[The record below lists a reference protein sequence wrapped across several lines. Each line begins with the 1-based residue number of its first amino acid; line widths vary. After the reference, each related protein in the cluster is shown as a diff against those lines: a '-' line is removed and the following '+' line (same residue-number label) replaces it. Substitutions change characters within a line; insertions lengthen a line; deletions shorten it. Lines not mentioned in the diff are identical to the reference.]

1 MTQQRHQIP
10 SRGGNQRAI
19 QWSPIA
25 RLAFCAL
32 VVSLTIAAEQACGAD
47 RIILRNL
54 DVVSGKTVVG
64 FDEDGVRMDDVT
76 LIPWD
81 EIERGRIDGARQAEF
96 DQMLEQLG
104 TPLYRIRQRLSVGDY
119 RGLLDPAAALYP
131 RYVGRN
137 SQTAY
142 MVTQSLMWARLAVG
156 HREQAVEPYLR
167 CYTYLRTVGPE
178 DLTLPGTRRLRLDR
192 ETGMSPELLPIWFD
206 ADAAKTALPE
216 VLKAITQM
224 PTPRPEGTRVYYG
237 TLAVA
242 AGDVERGVS
251 VLRGIEGRHA
261 SLAELRDIAAA
272 QRELQTGGPGSAI
285 ESLAAKMDH
294 VSAANKPLVIY
305 WLGMA
310 RLVNDDLSVQ
320 RDGVL
325 QLLHLPAIYG
335 KQAPELAA
343 AALYKAMTTFGAWQ
357 DRAASSALRRELV
370 EQYSHTYHAAKAMAA
385 HSSGQTPENNQ

>member
-1 MTQQRHQIP
+1 M
-10 SRGGNQRAI
+10 S
-19 QWSPIA
+19 
-25 RLAFCAL
+25 
-32 VVSLTIAAEQACGAD
+32 VAAGQACGAD

-76 LIPWD
+76 LITWD
-81 EIERGRIDGARQAEF
+81 EIERGRIEAARQAEF

-104 TPLYRIRQRLSVGDY
+104 TPLYRIRQRLSVDDY
-119 RGLLDPAAALYP
+119 RGLLDPAEALYP
-131 RYVGRN
+131 RYIGRN

-156 HREQAVEPYLR
+156 RREQAVEPYLR
-167 CYTYLRTVGPE
+167 CYVYLRTVAPA
-178 DLTLPGTRRLRLDR
+178 DLTLPGTRRLRIDPN
-192 ETGMSPELLPIWFD
+192 TGMSPELLPIWFD
-206 ADAAKTALPE
+206 AEAAKAALPG
-216 VLKAITQM
+216 VLKAITEM

-251 VLRGIEGRHA
+251 VLRGIEGRHP

-272 QRELQTGGPGSAI
+272 QHELQTGQPGPAI
-285 ESLAAKMDH
+285 ESLAGKLDG

-310 RLVNDDLSVQ
+310 QLGSDDLSVQ

-325 QLLHLPAIYG
+325 QLLYLPAIYG

-343 AALYKAMTTFGAWQ
+343 AALHRTMTAFGDWQ
-357 DRAASSALRRELV
+357 NDAARSALRRELV
-370 EQYSHTYHAAKAMAA
+370 EQYSQTYHAAKAMAA
-385 HSSGQTPENNQ
+385 QSPGQTPENTQ